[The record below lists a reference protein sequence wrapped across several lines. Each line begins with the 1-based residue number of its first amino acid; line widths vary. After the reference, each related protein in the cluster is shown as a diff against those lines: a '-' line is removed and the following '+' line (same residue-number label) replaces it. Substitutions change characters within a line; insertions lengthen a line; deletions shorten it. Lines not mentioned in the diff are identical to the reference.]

1 MLSIATT
8 ATDLFSPAGTAEL
21 PKLIADRKRPF
32 SLLRLTG
39 ARLGMLRRVI
49 ALESAVPLFVVAA
62 VAIGTGFGASAMYAT
77 MEMQLSLV
85 SPGAAYYVLAAAGIV
100 LALGL
105 ILATFPLLQRIT
117 GPETARTE

>member
-1 MLSIATT
+1 LLSIATT
-8 ATDLFSPAGTAEL
+8 ATDLFSPAGTAE
-21 PKLIADRKRPF
+21 
-32 SLLRLTG
+32 LRLTG

-49 ALESAVPLFVVAA
+49 ALESAVPLLVVAA

-105 ILATFPLLQRIT
+105 ILATFPLLRRIT
-117 GPETARTE
+117 GPETARSE

>member
-1 MLSIATT
+1 LLSIATT
-8 ATDLFSPAGTAEL
+8 ATDLFSPAGTAE
-21 PKLIADRKRPF
+21 
-32 SLLRLTG
+32 LRLTG

-49 ALESAVPLFVVAA
+49 ALESAVPLLVVAA

-77 MEMQLSLV
+77 MEMKLSLV

-105 ILATFPLLQRIT
+105 ILATFPLLRRIT
-117 GPETARTE
+117 GPETARSE